1 MILIRVTS
9 QRVSSFTNFKALI
22 TLEAWVDNMHS
33 LNMPRYIS
41 LEAGDLLA
49 DETLPQPR
57 SPVRHQLH
65 LLHDQVVQL
74 WGNREWQI
82 LTYFTA
88 LLVIFSFGIVVY
100 SVNVVPQ
107 SISCLR

>member
-22 TLEAWVDNMHS
+22 TLEPRVNNMHS
-33 LNMPRYIS
+33 LNMPRYVS

-65 LLHDQVVQL
+65 LLHDQVVEV
-74 WGNREWQI
+74 WGGEIESGRD
-82 LTYFTA
+82 
-88 LLVIFSFGIVVY
+88 
-100 SVNVVPQ
+100 
-107 SISCLR
+107 